1 VARFPAPFGH
11 DFPNLD
17 RALTENVPVLCTLL
31 VGFIGLLFVTVAT
44 LSDIDKSFHEV
55 VYRPLLVW
63 GPALFSASGR
73 SFTLRIAGLDCLLF
87 YLAVLSIIYAR
98 MSEYRDL
105 VTDDRLTELRKDQ
118 LFVNEQARLDRRRR
132 RYVTTCMI
140 FFNCAVSS
148 LPLAFL
154 PITHQRWHQGFV
166 IDVVAVVLLFS
177 FWSNRQRLPDLFR

>member
-1 VARFPAPFGH
+1 VRPHGLSVARFPAPFGH

-17 RALTENVPVLCTLL
+17 RALTENVQVLCTLL

-98 MSEYRDL
+98 MSE
-105 VTDDRLTELRKDQ
+105 
-118 LFVNEQARLDRRRR
+118 